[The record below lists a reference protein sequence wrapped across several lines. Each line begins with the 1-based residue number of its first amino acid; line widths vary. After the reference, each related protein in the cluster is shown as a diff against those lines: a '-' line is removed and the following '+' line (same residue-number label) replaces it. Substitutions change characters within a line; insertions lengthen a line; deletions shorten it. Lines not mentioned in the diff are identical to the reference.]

1 MKSNKT
7 DIDESEL
14 IEYARGELEN
24 NDLNEEVWQKAL
36 GLSGQMEANA
46 REKYILMRVAQLK
59 RNMGLE
65 EKYAAKQMIE
75 KQKINTLEQLADS
88 DLENSVLKKKR
99 RATSEFRSRVKVGA
113 IALIVLLVMGMGVW
127 SFYYTDK
134 MFISEM
140 ETLMRMEAVPEQIMS
155 PVKIEES
162 TVSDMTQWRLTI
174 TTTPTDA
181 KVQILNIQPR
191 YSDAIVLAEGKY
203 HIMVSKKG
211 YESRSFWIDLD
222 RDVSYSVSL
231 SSGPFALTI
240 KSSPSDAK
248 VQILNI
254 KEVYRAGIELP
265 KGQYKIRVSKKGYER
280 IEKSITLTSD
290 IVYKAEMF
298 SLQREKGNS
307 FYISRY
313 RLPFSDAFPGCLEQ
327 DMRLPSVSEMR
338 EIIGS
343 NKISEPKDAWFWTAE
358 QNSAISYN
366 IVQNSSGG
374 PVRDAKLSER
384 HYFYCIK

>member
-1 MKSNKT
+1 MKSNKL

-36 GLSGQMEANA
+36 VLSGQMEANA

-65 EKYAAKQMIE
+65 EKYAAKQKVE
-75 KQKINTLEQLADS
+75 KRKSSTLERLADS
-88 DLENSVLKKKR
+88 DLENSVLNKKST
-99 RATSEFRSRVKVGA
+99 ATSEYRLRIGVIVA
-113 IALIVLLVMGMGVW
+113 IVLLAISAGVW
-127 SFYYTDK
+127 SLYSTDK
-134 MFISEM
+134 SFISEM
-140 ETLMRMEAVPEQIMS
+140 EALMQMDAAPEKMTLPTKVEEPTVP
-155 PVKIEES
+155 
-162 TVSDMTQWRLTI
+162 DLAQWSLTI
-174 TTTPTDA
+174 QTTPLDA
-181 KVQILNIQPR
+181 KIQILNIQPR
-191 YSDAIVLAEGKY
+191 YSDAIVLVEGKY
-203 HIMVSKKG
+203 HIKVSKKG
-211 YESRSFWIDLD
+211 YISRSFWIDLD
-222 RDVSYSVSL
+222 RDVSYSVTL
-231 SSGPFALTI
+231 SPGPFALTI

-254 KEVYRAGIELP
+254 KEVYHAGIELP
-265 KGQYKIRVSKKGYER
+265 KGKYKIRVSKKGYET

-298 SLQREKGNS
+298 SLQKEKGIS
-307 FYISRY
+307 FYVSRY

-327 DMRLPSVSEMR
+327 DMRLPSVNEMQ
-338 EIIGS
+338 EIIGA
-343 NKISEPKDAWFWTAE
+343 NKIAEHKDSWFWTAE
-358 QNSAISYN
+358 QNDAISYN
-366 IVQNSSGG
+366 IVQNSSEG